1 MSRKRD
7 NGYYWITLF
16 GDELVAYWVE
26 NVDLMEDGW
35 YIPGVESVYKEKE
48 HGVIVDEEKLTRD

>member
-1 MSRKRD
+1 MARKRD
-7 NGYYWITLF
+7 NGFYWIIIF

-35 YIPGVESVYKEKE
+35 YIPGVESVYKENE
-48 HGVIVDEEKLTRD
+48 HDVIVDEEKLTRD